1 MAEKN
6 NTQTWAILLF
16 SIGVFMAAL
25 DNGIISAALT
35 TINSS
40 FDVTPNWGAWGI
52 TLYTLGLAVSVP
64 IVGKLSDRYGRKRL
78 FIVEIAI
85 FGIGSLLVAL
95 SPNFTF
101 YLIARFIQ
109 ALGGGGIF
117 IIGSSHILSTLP
129 VEKQGKA
136 LGMLG
141 GMNGIA
147 AVLGPNLGSVLLD
160 LTGSWHFLFLI
171 NVPIAIALVILG
183 FLKLEET
190 KDATGGK
197 LDLLGTILLSMAIL
211 GIMYGLTNI
220 EGVNF
225 FKSLLDLKVYGY
237 VLAGIILLLVLLFH
251 ESRLEKRG
259 GDPILPL
266 RLLSKSSYLLTLL
279 IGAFSGALLA
289 GMIFIPA
296 FSEQVLGIAQENA
309 GYWLTPLALAA
320 GMGAAMGGMFVDKKG
335 PIFAVLLSGIISAI
349 GFLLFPMWIEAKWQ
363 FIIASSVAGFGMGII
378 LGAPLNIL
386 ATEKLESDKGTA
398 LATLSLSRQIGMTI
412 APTIYAGFIAR
423 GFNQIPTIF
432 QNDFPKILQDNIRE
446 ANISEAGLM
455 EFQSLSAQVTSA
467 GEIISQETM
476 SQALTQIQDQELLE
490 VIQTSVNQVTTV
502 AAQDGYGGL
511 FYSAVVI
518 ASLIII
524 TTLILIPIRK
534 RSLQG

>member
-6 NTQTWAILLF
+6 STQTWAILLF

-52 TLYTLGLAVSVP
+52 TLYTLGLAISVP

-129 VEKQGKA
+129 IEKQGKA

-190 KDATGGK
+190 KDAATGK
-197 LDLLGTILLSMAIL
+197 LDFLGTILISLSIL

-309 GYWLTPLALAA
+309 GYWMTPLALAA